1 MLRMYVSFLYF
12 HQLKSTFEVD
22 EMMQI
27 KDQFV
32 FTKLIHFLLMNVT
45 ESEGGRR
52 RGLKSLHL
60 YVFPPKHLINS
71 LKERCNVFCIY
82 TCLTLRWKVI
92 CSCHH
97 SKLIKNEM
105 TGLSRAVGSCCSVMG
120 CRSYR
125 LNFSRGRGQGG
136 ERENNLQ

>member
-1 MLRMYVSFLYF
+1 MFINLGENSPIPGPPLSMHRMYVSFLYF

-52 RGLKSLHL
+52 RG
-60 YVFPPKHLINS
+60 
-71 LKERCNVFCIY
+71 
-82 TCLTLRWKVI
+82 
-92 CSCHH
+92 
-97 SKLIKNEM
+97 
-105 TGLSRAVGSCCSVMG
+105 
-120 CRSYR
+120 
-125 LNFSRGRGQGG
+125 
-136 ERENNLQ
+136 